1 MLETVWKCL
10 AGNPTL
16 FFMGNRENSVPAS
29 EKQAN
34 EAKRSRI
41 SQSDFPNISLE
52 DALRI
57 ARGIWENYAGKGAA
71 PHNVA
76 MALDLSPTSGGWRN
90 LCGASI
96 AYGLTEGG
104 YNASEIALTD
114 LGRRIVAP
122 TSEGDDLLAMQEA
135 ALTPRVLGDFY
146 RTYDRAKFPRDDI
159 AANVLVGKGLPKD
172 RVSALVALLKRNGD
186 FVGFIKQTKTGPF
199 VSLDAPSGQTAFR
212 AAGLDPEPA
221 ANDDLEEARF
231 EPASNRVNTTDN
243 STTSTKVVTNR
254 VFITHGKN
262 QAILEQIKE
271 VVELGGFDPIIS
283 TRTETTAKPIPDKVM
298 DDMRSCSAAVIHV
311 GSEGILI
318 DDEGNKHPQINPNVL
333 IEIGAA
339 MALYRGRFIL
349 VVEDGVSLPSNL
361 QGLYESRYTGSSIE
375 FQAGMKILKALRG
388 LKAA

>member
-1 MLETVWKCL
+1 MPKADADAE
-10 AGNPTL
+10 
-16 FFMGNRENSVPAS
+16 S
-29 EKQAN
+29 
-34 EAKRSRI
+34 AKRSRI

-57 ARGIWENYAGKGAA
+57 AKGLWDNYAGKGAA

-104 YNASEIALTD
+104 YNASEIVLTE
-114 LGRRIVAP
+114 LGKRIVAP
-122 TSEGDDLLAMQEA
+122 TSEGDDLIALQEA
-135 ALTPRVLGDFY
+135 ALKPRLLGDFY
-146 RTYDRAKFPRDDI
+146 RNYDRAKFPRDDI
-159 AANVLVGKGLPKD
+159 AGNVLVSKGLPKD
-172 RVSALVALLKRNGD
+172 RVDGLVSLLKRNGD

-199 VSLDAPSGQTAFR
+199 VSLDAPPAHHAKPAFTTADADIDEDDFAVR
-212 AAGLDPEPA
+212 GEEDTINAPPRPSMLEAPVIAATP
-221 ANDDLEEARF
+221 N
-231 EPASNRVNTTDN
+231 
-243 STTSTKVVTNR
+243 NR

-262 QAILEQIKE
+262 QGILDQIKE

-311 GSEGILI
+311 GSEGVLT
-318 DDEGNKHPQINPNVL
+318 DDDGNKHPQINPNVL

-339 MALYRGRFIL
+339 MALYKGRFIL
-349 VVEDGVSLPSNL
+349 VVEDGVGLPSNL

-388 LKAA
+388 LKAG

>member
-1 MLETVWKCL
+1 M
-10 AGNPTL
+10 
-16 FFMGNRENSVPAS
+16 PAP
-29 EKQAN
+29 EKQAS

-52 DALRI
+52 EALRI
-57 ARGIWENYAGKGAA
+57 ARGLWENYAGKGAA

-104 YNASEIALTD
+104 YNASEITLTD
-114 LGRRIVAP
+114 LGRRVVAP
-122 TSEGDDLLAMQEA
+122 TAEGDELVAMQEA
-135 ALTPRVLGDFY
+135 ALKPRVLGDFY
-146 RTYDRAKFPRDDI
+146 KHYDRAKFPRDDI

-172 RVSALVALLKRNGD
+172 RVGGLVALLKRNGD

-212 AAGLDPEPA
+212 SGGLDSAPA
-221 ANDDLEEARF
+221 ANDDVDEAHV
-231 EPASNRVNTTDN
+231 EHATDHLPVATDN
-243 STTSTKVVTNR
+243 STPVMVTNNR

-271 VVELGGFDPIIS
+271 VVELGGFDPVIS
-283 TRTETTAKPIPDKVM
+283 TRTETAAKPIPDKVM
-298 DDMRSCSAAVIHV
+298 DDMRGCSAAVIHV
-311 GSEGILI
+311 GSEGILT
-318 DDEGNKHPQINPNVL
+318 DDDGNKHPQINSNVL

>member
-1 MLETVWKCL
+1 M
-10 AGNPTL
+10 P
-16 FFMGNRENSVPAS
+16 VP
-29 EKQAN
+29 EKQAV

-52 DALRI
+52 ESLRI
-57 ARGIWENYAGKGAA
+57 ARGIWDNYAGKGAA

-104 YNASEIALTD
+104 YNASEITLTE

-122 TSEGDDLLAMQEA
+122 TSEGDDLLALQEA
-135 ALTPRVLGDFY
+135 ALKPRVLGDFY
-146 RTYDRAKFPRDDI
+146 KQYDRAKFPRDDI
-159 AANVLVGKGLPKD
+159 AANVLVAKGLPKE
-172 RVSALVALLKRNGD
+172 RVTGLVALLKRNGD
-186 FVGFIKQTKTGPF
+186 YVGFIKQTKTGPF
-199 VSLDAPSGQTAFR
+199 VSLDAPTATSFAR
-212 AAGLDPEPA
+212 PSEAEPEFA
-221 ANDDLEEARF
+221 ANDDVDLADVEYASDR
-231 EPASNRVNTTDN
+231 PPTSNVVTAAVASN
-243 STTSTKVVTNR
+243 SR

-271 VVELGGFDPIIS
+271 VVELGGFEPVIS
-283 TRTETTAKPIPDKVM
+283 TRTETAAKPIPDKVM

-311 GSEGILI
+311 GSEGVLT
-318 DDEGNKHPQINPNVL
+318 DDDGNKHPQINSNVL

-339 MALYRGRFIL
+339 MALYKGRFIL

-388 LKAA
+388 LKAG